1 MAASIFIALR
11 LRPATNMAP
20 AMELCTPPRSAVNL
34 STPQL
39 RRSELRV
46 RELEEHIRDMRS
58 ALVCS
63 FNQLLDLRDL
73 NTGVHSTRLAEWGLR
88 VARDLGVPEQDMPDL
103 EMGALLH
110 DIGKIG
116 VPDGILN
123 KPGRL
128 TPDEYEV
135 VKRHPEFGWT
145 VVRNLPG
152 MEKTSLYV
160 LHHHE
165 NFDGTGYPARLRYS
179 EIPIGARIVSVID
192 AFDAMVSSRPYR
204 AGLPLEEAI
213 KRLHQSS
220 GTQFD
225 PGVVKSFV
233 RFAQSEMPAVL
244 AAVGVTETDT
254 F

>member
-1 MAASIFIALR
+1 
-11 LRPATNMAP
+11 
-20 AMELCTPPRSAVNL
+20 
-34 STPQL
+34 
-39 RRSELRV
+39 
-46 RELEEHIRDMRS
+46 MRS

-73 NTGVHSTRLAEWGLR
+73 NTGVHSTRLAEWGLL
-88 VARDLGVPEQDMPDL
+88 VARDLGVPERFMPDL

-123 KPGRL
+123 KAGRL

-152 MEKTSLYV
+152 MEQTSLYV

-165 NFDGTGYPARLRYS
+165 NFDGTGYPARLKDS

-225 PGVVKSFV
+225 PDVVKSFV
-233 RFAQSEMPAVL
+233 RFAQSEMSAVL
-244 AAVGVTETDT
+244 EAVGGSGTNSL
-254 F
+254 

>member
-1 MAASIFIALR
+1 
-11 LRPATNMAP
+11 
-20 AMELCTPPRSAVNL
+20 MELCTQSDRTVDASE
-34 STPQL
+34 
-39 RRSELRV
+39 RRVRRYELRTK
-46 RELEEHIRDMRS
+46 ELEGQIRDLRS

-63 FNQLLDLRDL
+63 LNQLLDLRDL

-88 VARDLGVPEQDMPDL
+88 VARDLGVAEECMPDL

-116 VPDGILN
+116 VPDNVLN

-128 TPDEYEV
+128 TAEEYEI

-145 VVRNLPG
+145 VIRNLPG
-152 MEKTSLYV
+152 LERTSLYV

-165 NFDGTGYPARLRYS
+165 NFDGTGYPARLRGS
-179 EIPIGARIVSVID
+179 ETPIGARIVSVID

-225 PGVVKSFV
+225 PDVVKSFV

-244 AAVGVTETDT
+244 EAVGVSESDT

>member
-1 MAASIFIALR
+1 MLVSHDDAA
-11 LRPATNMAP
+11 
-20 AMELCTPPRSAVNL
+20 PPEKKAGGE
-34 STPQL
+34 L
-39 RRSELRV
+39 RRYELR
-46 RELEEHIRDMRS
+46 IRDLEKQILDLRT

-88 VARDLGVPEQDMPDL
+88 VARDLGVPENRMSDL

-116 VPDGILN
+116 VPDNILN

-128 TPDEYEV
+128 TPEEYEF

-145 VVRNLPG
+145 VIRNLPG
-152 MEKTSLYV
+152 LEQTSLCV

-165 NFDGTGYPARLRYS
+165 NFDGTGYPARLRGS
-179 EIPIGARIVSVID
+179 EIPIGSRIVSVID

-204 AGLPLEEAI
+204 NGLPLEEALR
-213 KRLHQSS
+213 RLNEAS

-225 PGVVKSFV
+225 PAVIQSFV
-233 RFAQSEMPAVL
+233 PIAKSEMPSVL
-244 AAVGVTETDT
+244 EAVGITESTA